1 VKCPKCGYLGF
12 DSGDRCKNC
21 GYDFSLMPAGSSPTP
36 GSALRRTPAP
46 DQLGGPSL
54 RDPGLARGS
63 RYRRTDG
70 AGRDGGVDRPL
81 AGHAEGTP
89 IDLPLFGD
97 AGIPGALPPPRPPLQ
112 VRRATP
118 APGRL
123 RARSETPRPVA
134 LKLDLEAGPT
144 TSTPT
149 PAPVAADVTADGIA
163 DERESSRAA
172 SSVAAPAGRRVAA
185 ALIDVALA
193 AAIDAGVLYFT
204 LRLCDLTSNDLHDL
218 PLVPLVAFFLVL
230 NGGYVILLTGTLGQT
245 LGKMAAGIEVVSD
258 RRDGMDIGRA
268 TLRTLAATLSIA
280 LAGGGWLVG
289 LVGERRALHDRL
301 TGTRVIQISAS

>member
-1 VKCPKCGYLGF
+1 MKCPKCGYLGF
-12 DSGDRCKNC
+12 DSSDRCKNC
-21 GYDFSLMPAGSSPTP
+21 GYDFSLMPAGSAP
-36 GSALRRTPAP
+36 G
-46 DQLGGPSL
+46 QIGGPLL
-54 RDPGLARGS
+54 REPGLARGS
-63 RYRRTDG
+63 RYRRSDD

-123 RARSETPRPVA
+123 RARSETPLSEA
-134 LKLDLEAGPT
+134 LKLDLEAGPAP
-144 TSTPT
+144 STPT
-149 PAPVAADVTADGIA
+149 PAPVAAAVTAD
-163 DERESSRAA
+163 EHESSRAA

-193 AAIDAGVLYFT
+193 AAIDAGMLYFT
-204 LRLCDLTSNDLHDL
+204 LRLCDLTSNDVHAL
-218 PLVPLVAFFLVL
+218 PLVPLVAFFFVL

-258 RRDGMDIGRA
+258 RRGGMDIGRA

-280 LAGGGWLVG
+280 LAGGGWLAG